1 MSRTMISFTLHTFS
15 TVSQKL
21 FTFEFM
27 DLTPIWLTLKL
38 ASITALILLLIGL
51 PLAYWLSKGRSIA
64 KIILEAIITMPL
76 VLPPSVLG
84 FYLLLAFSPQHGV
97 GKWLQQVF
105 NVQLV
110 FSFQGLILA
119 SVIYSMPFMIGPIKS
134 ALQQLP
140 VSLSQASYTLGKTER
155 QTFIHVLLPNI
166 RASVLTAVI
175 LTFAHTLGEFGVVL
189 MIGGNIPGITRVASI
204 AVYDSVENQDYSAAN
219 AYSLILFSITF
230 VMVISVFVFNK
241 YKAKSPLE

>member
-1 MSRTMISFTLHTFS
+1 
-15 TVSQKL
+15 
-21 FTFEFM
+21 
-27 DLTPIWLTLKL
+27 
-38 ASITALILLLIGL
+38 LLLIGL
-51 PLAYWLSKGRSIA
+51 PVAYWLSKSRSVV

-84 FYLLLAFSPQHGV
+84 FYLLLAFSPQHGI
-97 GKWLQQVF
+97 GKWLHDVF
-105 NVQLV
+105 NVQFV
-110 FSFQGLILA
+110 FSFQGLVLA

-140 VSLSQASYTLGKTER
+140 LSLSQASYTLGKTER

-166 RASVLTAVI
+166 RPSLLTAII

-204 AVYDSVENQDYSAAN
+204 AVYDSVENMDYTGAN

-230 VMVISVFVFNK
+230 IMVISVFVFNK

>member
-1 MSRTMISFTLHTFS
+1 
-15 TVSQKL
+15 
-21 FTFEFM
+21 M

-38 ASITALILLLIGL
+38 ASITTILLLLVGL
-51 PLAYWLSKGRSIA
+51 PVAYWLSKGRSVI

-97 GKWLQQVF
+97 GKWLHDTF
-105 NVQLV
+105 DLQLV

-140 VSLSQASYTLGKTER
+140 LSLSQASYTLGKTER
-155 QTFIHVLLPNI
+155 QTFIKVLLPNV
-166 RASVLTAVI
+166 RSSVLTAVI

-189 MIGGNIPGITRVASI
+189 MIGGNIPGVTRVASI
-204 AVYDSVENQDYSAAN
+204 AVYDSVENMDYSAAN

-230 VMVISVFVFNK
+230 IMVISVFVFNK

>member
-1 MSRTMISFTLHTFS
+1 
-15 TVSQKL
+15 
-21 FTFEFM
+21 M

-38 ASITALILLLIGL
+38 ASITTLVLLLIGL
-51 PLAYWLSKGRSIA
+51 PVAYWLSKGRSII

-84 FYLLLAFSPQHGV
+84 FYLLLAFSPQHGI
-97 GKWLQQVF
+97 GKWLHETF
-105 NVQLV
+105 NIQFV

-140 VSLSQASYTLGKTER
+140 LSLLQASYTLGKTER
-155 QTFIHVLLPNI
+155 QTFIKVLLPNI
-166 RASVLTAVI
+166 RSSVLTAVI

-189 MIGGNIPGITRVASI
+189 MIGGNIPNVTRVASI
-204 AVYDSVENQDYSAAN
+204 AVYDSVENMDYHAAN
-219 AYSLILFSITF
+219 IYSLILFSITF
-230 VMVISVFVFNK
+230 IMVISVFVFNK

>member
-1 MSRTMISFTLHTFS
+1 
-15 TVSQKL
+15 
-21 FTFEFM
+21 M

-38 ASITALILLLIGL
+38 ASITTIVLLIIGL
-51 PLAYWLSKGRSIA
+51 PLAYWLSKSRSVF
-64 KIILEAIITMPL
+64 KIMLEAVITMPL

-84 FYLLLAFSPQHGV
+84 FYMLLAFSPQHGI
-97 GKWLQQVF
+97 GKWLQHTF
-105 NVQLV
+105 NLQFV

-140 VSLSQASYTLGKTER
+140 LSLSQASYTLGKTER
-155 QTFIHVLLPNI
+155 QTFMSVLLPNI
-166 RASVLTAVI
+166 RSSVLTAVI

-189 MIGGNIPGITRVASI
+189 MIGGNIPGVTRVASI
-204 AVYDSVENQDYSAAN
+204 AVYDSVENMDYSAAN
-219 AYSLILFSITF
+219 TYSLILFSITF

>member
-1 MSRTMISFTLHTFS
+1 
-15 TVSQKL
+15 
-21 FTFEFM
+21 M

-38 ASITALILLLIGL
+38 ASITTLILLIIGL
-51 PLAYWLSKGRSIA
+51 PLAYWLSKGRSII

-97 GKWLQQVF
+97 GRWLHETF
-105 NVQLV
+105 NIQFV

-140 VSLSQASYTLGKTER
+140 MSLSQASWSLGKSR
-155 QTFIHVLLPNI
+155 WQTFVHVLVPNI
-166 RASVLTAVI
+166 KPPLLTAIV

-189 MIGGNIPGITRVASI
+189 MIGGNIPGVTRVASI
-204 AVYDSVENQDYSAAN
+204 AVYDSVEAMDYHSAN
-219 AYSLILFSITF
+219 TYSLILFAITF
-230 VMVISVFVFNK
+230 VLVMSVFFYNK
-241 YKAKSPLE
+241 SQAKTPLV